1 MVYPNAGWQDAKKPS
16 VALSDAAG
24 SLGRPQHARTNE
36 PLHARAQGTSPHRI
50 PQHGLHNMQLA
61 SSASAPVQ
69 DAKKPFVA
77 YFGAAGTLGRPRMHA
92 WVSRSTHGLRER
104 LRAEPHGLVFSTP
117 LAPSADVR
125 FRDERMQAELM
136 DASQVGHA
144 AFLHEVNRLDVVNNA
159 KSAQSM

>member
-1 MVYPNAGWQDAKKPS
+1 
-16 VALSDAAG
+16 
-24 SLGRPQHARTNE
+24 
-36 PLHARAQGTSPHRI
+36 
-50 PQHGLHNMQLA
+50 MQLA
-61 SSASAPVQ
+61 PSACANVQ

-136 DASQVGHA
+136 EASQVGHA
-144 AFLHEVNRLDVVNNA
+144 ASLQEVNRLGLINIA
-159 KSAQSM
+159 KSAQSLCFAKGAELTSSMSALGLLLLGCAADYGCLRSLLRMRHGGALKAGKVGTRHLQ